1 MNLEEFSTHIQKAK
15 GSPGG
20 SWWRGLC
27 PAHNDKR
34 PSLYFF
40 ESNKTGRI
48 VVRCR
53 TGCTEENILSALNL
67 KKEDLNGDNRIHL
80 QGHYGSGAGGQNSK
94 SYPRRQRDLLE
105 KAIKDNSPL

>member
-1 MNLEEFSTHIQKAK
+1 MNIEEFSTHIQKAK

-53 TGCTEENILSALNL
+53 TGCSEENILSALNL
-67 KKEDLNGDNRIHL
+67 KKEDLNGDRIHL
-80 QGHYGSGAGGQNSK
+80 QGHYGSGTGSK
-94 SYPRRQRDLLE
+94 NPKRFRLRRQRDLLE